1 MPNVVYGDFKINFLV
16 VELIDIQSILSH
28 AGWSPVI
35 ANIDEEEM
43 DDEHVKY
50 ISYYCHHQA
59 DIDDDDEVKESKTC
73 NKNEDWED

>member
-1 MPNVVYGDFKINFLV
+1 MPNVGYGDFKINFLV

-28 AGWSPVI
+28 AAGALPLPTY
-35 ANIDEEEM
+35 IDEEEM

-59 DIDDDDEVKESKTC
+59 DIDDDDEVKDLQQE
-73 NKNEDWED
+73 

>member
-1 MPNVVYGDFKINFLV
+1 MPNVVYGDFKINFPV

-28 AGWSPVI
+28 AGWSPAI

-50 ISYYCHHQA
+50 NQLLLSSSSRYR
-59 DIDDDDEVKESKTC
+59 
-73 NKNEDWED
+73 